1 MLLLE
6 TIMKNW
12 PMKSNRPA
20 TGERIVACKEN
31 YVTEYVVGALLRAH
45 PHLDRETIISAMQ
58 LCCKEIAEPHY
69 PRPFL
74 LCLLRRLGVGV

>member
-1 MLLLE
+1 MSLLDAM
-6 TIMKNW
+6 MKNW

-20 TGERIVACKEN
+20 TGDRIIPCKEN
-31 YVTEYVVGALLRAH
+31 YITEYIIASVLKTH
-45 PHLDRETIISAMQ
+45 PHLDRDTIINAMQ

-74 LCLLRRLGVGV
+74 LCILRRLGLSM